1 MAEEWQE
8 RVTAYETSVGTA
20 AASESGFIKWVDKDE
35 RARATSAFVDAL
47 YQSVIE
53 REDLSFSKIIL
64 KPTEKAGDSFSITET
79 TFKNKVLKP
88 LMHLDPLSEKFDEST
103 VIRSRER
110 STIVRVLNILFS
122 KCYEPAN
129 GSELTPQEEIRARR
143 MSKQAALAYVSGLI
157 RSLMGHRLVVNR
169 PRELL
174 EKEPSPEIW
183 ATIDSDVARI
193 LAHPLWTASL
203 DKSPKMNAIKDL
215 LEKNQGAAAAFSNVG
230 LKLGY
235 IVGADQLDPNCLD

>member
-8 RVTAYETSVGTA
+8 RVSAYETSVGTA
-20 AASESGFIKWVDKDE
+20 AASESGFIRWVDKDE

-53 REDLSFSKIIL
+53 REDLAFSKIIL
-64 KPTEKAGDSFSITET
+64 KPTEKAGDTHSITET

-88 LMHLDPLSEKFDEST
+88 LMHLEPLTEKFDEST
-103 VIRSRER
+103 MVRSRER

-129 GSELTPQEEIRARR
+129 GAELTPQEEVRARR
-143 MSKQAALAYVSGLI
+143 MSKQAALAYVAGLI

-174 EKEPSPEIW
+174 EKEPSAEIW
-183 ATIDSDVARI
+183 ATIDGDIARI

-235 IVGADQLDPNCLD
+235 VVGADQLDPTCLD